1 VFALGDGGD
10 LLERRPG
17 LLAQDPPASTGK
29 SADTTE
35 ILFVLDFEL
44 LRVPHI
50 GSVDHEGVRRSSYV
64 LLVATATAA
73 VGRAAG
79 VIVVKDDIQSWAV
92 LNDLLETRMELLD

>member
-17 LLAQDPPASTGK
+17 LLAQDPPASTGE
-29 SADTTE
+29 SADAAE
-35 ILFVLDFEL
+35 ILFVLVFEL
-44 LRVPHI
+44 FRVPHV
-50 GSVDHEGVRRSSYV
+50 GAVDHEGIRRSSYV

-79 VIVVKDDIQSWAV
+79 FVVVEDDVQSRAV
-92 LNDLLETRMELLD
+92 LNDLLEIRMELLN

>member
-17 LLAQDPPASTGK
+17 LLAQDPPASTGE
-29 SADTTE
+29 SADAAE
-35 ILFVLDFEL
+35 ILFVLVFEL
-44 LRVPHI
+44 FRVPHV
-50 GSVDHEGVRRSSYV
+50 GAVDHEGIRRSSYV

-79 VIVVKDDIQSWAV
+79 FIVVEDDVQSRAV
-92 LNDLLETRMELLD
+92 LNDLLEIRMELLN